1 MVSSLTEI
9 LFCILLNHRIKFS
22 QITENSS
29 YIRIIKRV
37 YQSMNQLKNLDN
49 STFNIIV
56 NKLMQLYGVWDISDF
71 LN

>member
-1 MVSSLTEI
+1 
-9 LFCILLNHRIKFS
+9 
-22 QITENSS
+22 
-29 YIRIIKRV
+29 
-37 YQSMNQLKNLDN
+37 MNQLKNLEN

>member
-9 LFCILLNHRIKFS
+9 LFCILPNHRIKFS

-37 YQSMNQLKNLDN
+37 YQSMNQLKNLEN
-49 STFNIIV
+49 STFGNGTSK
-56 NKLMQLYGVWDISDF
+56 KLCEF
-71 LN
+71 N